1 MADALSLPR
10 RLALPHRADTV
21 RTATATEDVTESRI
35 RLVFGALMVLV
46 SLVGRYGVSWD
57 IQWHAMVG
65 RDRFW
70 TPPHIML
77 YSGSFFVGIFAIIAT
92 LVETARYYQG
102 AAAANDTTLSPVL
115 GFFRA
120 PLGVALTGFGML
132 ATAIAAPLDN
142 YWHTLYG
149 IDVSIWAP
157 FHVMGILGGCIA
169 ALGVIYLFAS
179 EVTRARERE
188 AREGRRFGI
197 RLLGF
202 RGTEVALTFAVANLL
217 ASLYQLIIPAVRGKE
232 AYALFAVAHLSLYT
246 VMAAA
251 VVPLFL
257 VATTRAIGK
266 PGAAL
271 LIGFWITLTVR
282 TVAWFVPWATA
293 MLVRAEGFQYRQ
305 SAPSTILVT
314 DALPQYLL
322 LTALVVELVFLAAR
336 RWDHHAPYA
345 NRAALLIAGGAATV
359 MDGVLERPWAHPYA
373 LRSLGGKNLLDI
385 IGNLPAAEAQQ
396 RIAQATGMVAGAG
409 GRGVSYANL
418 LRTLASTQGQV
429 NVLIHTLPLTLVIG
443 LAAAWLG
450 GGLGL
455 VLHRLDK

>member
-1 MADALSLPR
+1 MADTLSLPR
-10 RLALPHRADTV
+10 RLTFPHRADTI
-21 RTATATEDVTESRI
+21 RAATATEDVTESRI
-35 RLVFGALMVLV
+35 RLVFGALLVLAG
-46 SLVGRYGVSWD
+46 LVGRYGVSWD

-77 YSGSFFVGIFAIIAT
+77 YSGSFFMGIFAIIAT
-92 LVETARYYQG
+92 LVATARYYRG
-102 AAAANDTTLSPVL
+102 EPAASDATLSPVL

-120 PLGVALTGFGML
+120 PLGIALTGFGMV

-157 FHVMGILGGCIA
+157 FHVMGIFGGCIA
-169 ALGVIYLFAS
+169 HLGVIYLFAS
-179 EVTRARERE
+179 EVTRGRERE
-188 AREGRRFGI
+188 EREGRRFGI

-202 RGTEVALTFAVANLL
+202 RGTEIALTSAVASLL
-217 ASLYQLIIPAVRGKE
+217 ASLYQLIIPAVRGRE
-232 AYALFAVAHLSLYT
+232 AYALFTVAHLSLYT
-246 VMAAA
+246 MMTAA
-251 VVPLFL
+251 VVPLLL
-257 VATTRAIGK
+257 VASARAIGK
-266 PGAAL
+266 PGAAM
-271 LIGFWITLTVR
+271 LISLWMTVTAI

-293 MLVRAEGFQYRQ
+293 MLVQSEGLQYRQ

-322 LTALVVELVFLAAR
+322 LTALAVELVFLAAR
-336 RWDHHAPYA
+336 WWERRAPYA
-345 NRAALLIAGGAATV
+345 NGTALLVAGGVATV
-359 MDGVLERPWAHPYA
+359 VNSVLERPWAHPYA
-373 LRSLGGKNLLDI
+373 LRSLGGKSLLTL
-385 IGNLPAAEAQQ
+385 IGSLPPEEAPQ

-409 GRGVSYANL
+409 NRGRTYADL
-418 LRTLASTQGQV
+418 LKALASTQEQV
-429 NVLIHTLPLTLVIG
+429 NVLIHTVPVALVIG

-455 VLHRLDK
+455 VLQRLDK